1 MKQKSIPVRICV
13 GCQEPKPK
21 KELLRVVLAPD
32 DTISLDKTGKKSGRG
47 AYLCA
52 KESCFAQAYKAKRLE
67 HSLKHSVT
75 AEVYEA
81 LRKELHDEN

>member
-1 MKQKSIPVRICV
+1 MKRKSDPVRICV
-13 GCQEPKPK
+13 GCQDAKPK

-32 DTISLDKTGKKSGRG
+32 ETISIDKTGKKPGRG

-52 KESCFAQAYKAKRLE
+52 KETCFEQAFKAKRLE
-67 HSLKHSVT
+67 RSLKHSVT

-81 LRKELHDEN
+81 LRKELNDE